1 MKKAIVCLSGG
12 LDSAVTLA
20 TAIKEDYDV
29 LAISFR
35 YPSKHNN
42 HEINAARELCR
53 HYQTT
58 WGICNIEDAFV
69 LYKSALLRDMES
81 PEIPEGHYNDESMA
95 KTVVP
100 ARNMIFIS
108 ILVGI
113 AASREINTIFLGV
126 HSGDHHIY
134 PDCRPAFFNAMQ
146 RAIQTALGIDARI
159 SKKDKVILL
168 TPFLHK
174 NKTDI
179 VKQGIELS
187 VPFELTR
194 TCYKSQEIACGKC
207 GSCIERLEAFE
218 QNGIQDPIRYITGDN
233 IKAT

>member
-42 HEINAARELCR
+42 YEIIAAKELCR

-69 LYKSALLRDMES
+69 LSKSALLKDMES

-108 ILVGI
+108 ILAGI

-146 RAIQTALGIDARI
+146 RAIKLATANSNL
-159 SKKDKVILL
+159 VLC

-174 NKTDI
+174 DKTDI
-179 VKQGIELS
+179 VKQGIELA

-194 TCYKSQEIACGKC
+194 TCYKNQEIACGRC
-207 GSCIERLEAFE
+207 GSCVERLEAFE
-218 QNGIQDPIRYITGDN
+218 KNGTKDPIRYITGDN